1 MRPYQHAI
9 SSARALGGRW
19 QDYLAVHEFLDS
31 TKAACADMR
40 HRMILHSVDFG
51 TAIAR
56 TAFPDRDDVD
66 QLVRQH
72 VVEDLGESR
81 TLSDWLRYCRRPH
94 LPRFYPEALPID
106 NERIIAD
113 ETSRSGI
120 SHDAPVRQ
128 VCALLLMPLTFAS
141 DFGADALCV
150 LGNSFGPGLVRRL
163 IGPPIDVDG
172 KVFDPALSAERII
185 FGWYRAVPPMVAVVH
200 TLRSRQQLE
209 VEQ

>member
-1 MRPYQHAI
+1 
-9 SSARALGGRW
+9 
-19 QDYLAVHEFLDS
+19 
-31 TKAACADMR
+31 MR
-40 HRMILHSVDFG
+40 HRMILHSIDFG
-51 TAIAR
+51 AALAR
-56 TAFPDRDDVD
+56 MAFSDRDDVE

-72 VVEDLGESR
+72 VIEDLGESR
-81 TLSDWLRYCRRPH
+81 TLSDWLGYCWRPH
-94 LPRFYPEALPID
+94 LPRFYPGTLPI
-106 NERIIAD
+106 NSERVIAE

-128 VCALLLMPLTFAS
+128 VCELLMMPATFAS

-150 LGNSFGPGLVRRL
+150 LGNSFGPALVRRL

-200 TLRSRQQLE
+200 TLQSRQQRE
-209 VEQ
+209 VE